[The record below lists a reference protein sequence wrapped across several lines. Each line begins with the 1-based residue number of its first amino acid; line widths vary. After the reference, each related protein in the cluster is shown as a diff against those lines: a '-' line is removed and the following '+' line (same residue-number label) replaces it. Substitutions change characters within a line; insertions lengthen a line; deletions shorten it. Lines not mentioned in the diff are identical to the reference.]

1 MKIILK
7 IVNLALKQFEIR
19 NLFALNHSPQK
30 VNPLKIIEIMRLKLK
45 SKNVKKPKLT
55 IDLENNVK
63 EVGVVVDFKI
73 EI

>member
-1 MKIILK
+1 
-7 IVNLALKQFEIR
+7 
-19 NLFALNHSPQK
+19 
-30 VNPLKIIEIMRLKLK
+30 MRLKLK

-73 EI
+73 EIWT